1 MRQFGKTIKYLT
13 LCTLIGATVTSCDL
27 DVNPPSNIAAET
39 YWKTSK
45 DAWYNLNAVYA
56 NTISG
61 VGVYGE
67 TYTTDGYCQYSWE
80 SAGAIFQQDGF
91 SALNDEGWN
100 FEAIRKCNVYL
111 NEVDNCDMDAALKTR
126 TKAEVRTMRAL
137 QYLAMTMTFG
147 KVPIITDVPAYDTP
161 NVPRDEVSKVREF
174 ILKELTEAAADLPE
188 SYSGGGEFNE
198 KGRITKY
205 AALSIKARAALY
217 FGQYDVAEAAAK
229 DVIGSGKYSLWRITN
244 LTDAQKKEGEEM
256 SIYVDFAD
264 EAAKEK
270 FVKGMFNYESLWFTE
285 NATVDNPEYI
295 LARQYV
301 DPDQEDWVRYTAMR
315 PNQLGGWS
323 SVTPTQNLVDAYW
336 SADGHTVPA
345 TPSIEARAAAYDKI
359 VADVKK
365 ETAEEGSTP
374 FLTFVAKKTADGT
387 LTKYDYMKEYR
398 NRDSRM
404 YASILFPFKTWHET
418 NYGAG
423 YAYEWIKGGNNESKT
438 GFNYRKMVALTTDSK
453 DNANATGDYPCIRY
467 AEILLI
473 YAEAHTQTT
482 GYDQSV
488 RDALNDLRD
497 RCGMPDVPA
506 TLTKDEALN
515 LIRRERRVELAG
527 EGFRGDDMTRY
538 EDSYWESEMNNV
550 PISMPDGETV
560 ITMKWSSRMRLKPIP
575 QTAITL
581 NPLLENDQNPGY

>member
-345 TPSIEARAAAYDKI
+345 APSIEARAAAYDKI

-374 FLTFVAKKTADGT
+374 F
-387 LTKYDYMKEYR
+387 
-398 NRDSRM
+398 
-404 YASILFPFKTWHET
+404 
-418 NYGAG
+418 
-423 YAYEWIKGGNNESKT
+423 
-438 GFNYRKMVALTTDSK
+438 
-453 DNANATGDYPCIRY
+453 
-467 AEILLI
+467 
-473 YAEAHTQTT
+473 TQTT

>member
-1 MRQFGKTIKYLT
+1 MKKNIILTAFSLLLLYGCTGDMERIQTGTNTEELIYADAAKTRQILNNLYARTRLTQGSFSSFSGDGVTFLDCATDNAYAPIEYSSAHTHGKSTMSASDIAMNGGHPWTFYYNSIRNAT
-13 LCTLIGATVTSCDL
+13 LFIQKVDKSVLSDEEKASSKLQARFLRALYYAELYRWYGGVVLLGDEIISPTDL
-27 DVNPPSNIAAET
+27 DRSRSTAE
-39 YWKTSK
+39 
-45 DAWYNLNAVYA
+45 
-56 NTISG
+56 
-61 VGVYGE
+61 
-67 TYTTDGYCQYSWE
+67 
-80 SAGAIFQQDGF
+80 
-91 SALNDEGWN
+91 
-100 FEAIRKCNVYL
+100 
-111 NEVDNCDMDAALKTR
+111 
-126 TKAEVRTMRAL
+126 
-137 QYLAMTMTFG
+137 
-147 KVPIITDVPAYDTP
+147 
-161 NVPRDEVSKVREF
+161 
-174 ILKELTEAAADLPE
+174 
-188 SYSGGGEFNE
+188 
-198 KGRITKY
+198 
-205 AALSIKARAALY
+205 
-217 FGQYDVAEAAAK
+217 
-229 DVIGSGKYSLWRITN
+229 
-244 LTDAQKKEGEEM
+244 
-256 SIYVDFAD
+256 
-264 EAAKEK
+264 
-270 FVKGMFNYESLWFTE
+270 
-285 NATVDNPEYI
+285 ATVDYIVSELADVASQLPLEWDAPNYGRATKGAALAYIARTKLYAASKLNNPSMDRKKWEDARDALSAVMGLNIYDLYYDTQNPELSYAHYFCERKTKENI
-295 LARQYV
+295 YTYLLAANATMHSNLPQGAPWNEKSYV
-301 DPDQEDWVRYTAMR
+301 
-315 PNQLGGWS
+315 GC
-323 SVTPTQNLVDAYW
+323 TPTQNLVDAYW

-345 TPSIEARAAAYDKI
+345 APSIEARATAYDKM

-374 FLTFVAKKTADGT
+374 FLTFVAKKTTDGT

-453 DNANATGDYPCIRY
+453 DNANAAGDYPCIRY